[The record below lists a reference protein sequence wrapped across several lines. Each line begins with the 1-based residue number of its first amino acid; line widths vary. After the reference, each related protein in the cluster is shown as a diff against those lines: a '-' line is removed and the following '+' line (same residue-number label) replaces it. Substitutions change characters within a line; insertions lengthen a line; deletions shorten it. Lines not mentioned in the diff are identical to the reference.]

1 MNYKAMWEELR
12 LYIEKQIKKT
22 LIRQEN
28 CNPRKIIHYKQL
40 QLRYEKVLEQMNEL
54 EDKHKY
60 TL

>member
-40 QLRYEKVLEQMNEL
+40 QL
-54 EDKHKY
+54 KY
-60 TL
+60 